1 MRIELQRGEVL
12 RLDASAGKSVKSH
25 VGEVWITEEDSSRDV
40 VLEPG
45 QSFTLARPGLALVEA
60 FSDASISFEPVS

>member
-12 RLDASAGKSVKSH
+12 RLDASAGKSVRAH
-25 VGEVWITEEDSSRDV
+25 AGAVWITEEDSLADV

-45 QSFTLARPGLALVEA
+45 ESFTLARPGLALVEA
-60 FSDASISFEPVS
+60 FSDASLSFEPVS